1 MTVLTTLEIG
11 STITKANAFRVENDH
26 LDHVGQGF
34 AATSVSAGDVRI
46 GADAAIS
53 QMRDQYALTLDAGE
67 IFVNSSAAGG
77 LRMTVHGLTSSMT
90 AKAAREAA
98 LGAGAIVVHTT
109 VGPMDEFDVEDLC
122 EARPNIVL
130 LAGGVDHGEKRIV
143 VDNARLIA
151 SAHLGVPVIYAGNA
165 QARRRV
171 EKVFAEAGEPL
182 TCVSNVFP
190 QVDVLRI
197 DPVRAVI
204 QDVFNNHIT
213 AAPGMGGLAQL
224 STHDIL
230 PTPGAVLRATELFT
244 EAVGDAVVVDVGGA
258 TTDVHS
264 VTDGTLE
271 WTSRTVD
278 PEPRAKRT
286 VEGDLG
292 VFVNARHVAAMT
304 AEGEDEERL
313 SNLRAIPATDD
324 ESEVTRWLT
333 RRAVEVGMGRHA
345 GAVVEL
351 FTPTGKTQIVRGKD
365 LTAVHWVIGTGGAL
379 TRVPGG
385 DAILARMCTGAGTQL
400 MPDAHATI
408 LIDRDYRFSALG
420 TIASSYPD
428 LVRETFARW
437 VHEET
442 GDPR

>member
-1 MTVLTTLEIG
+1 
-11 STITKANAFRVENDH
+11 
-26 LDHVGQGF
+26 
-34 AATSVSAGDVRI
+34 
-46 GADAAIS
+46 
-53 QMRDQYALTLDAGE
+53 
-67 IFVNSSAAGG
+67 
-77 LRMTVHGLTSSMT
+77 MTVHGLTSSMT
-90 AKAAREAA
+90 ARAAREAA

>member
-1 MTVLTTLEIG
+1 M
-11 STITKANAFRVENDH
+11 
-26 LDHVGQGF
+26 
-34 AATSVSAGDVRI
+34 
-46 GADAAIS
+46 
-53 QMRDQYALTLDAGE
+53 
-67 IFVNSSAAGG
+67 
-77 LRMTVHGLTSSMT
+77 
-90 AKAAREAA
+90 
-98 LGAGAIVVHTT
+98 
-109 VGPMDEFDVEDLC
+109 
-122 EARPNIVL
+122 
-130 LAGGVDHGEKRIV
+130 
-143 VDNARLIA
+143 
-151 SAHLGVPVIYAGNA
+151 
-165 QARRRV
+165 
-171 EKVFAEAGEPL
+171 
-182 TCVSNVFP
+182 
-190 QVDVLRI
+190 
-197 DPVRAVI
+197 
-204 QDVFNNHIT
+204 
-213 AAPGMGGLAQL
+213 
-224 STHDIL
+224 
-230 PTPGAVLRATELFT
+230 
-244 EAVGDAVVVDVGGA
+244 
-258 TTDVHS
+258 
-264 VTDGTLE
+264 
-271 WTSRTVD
+271 
-278 PEPRAKRT
+278 
-286 VEGDLG
+286 
-292 VFVNARHVAAMT
+292 FVNARHVAAMT

-333 RRAVEVGMGRHA
+333 GRAVEVGMGRHA